1 MDELLMVGLGNEVM
15 KVSLIFSFIAIIAV
29 VLIIV
34 IGQAYKAR
42 LSAISKNSFE
52 ELTTKLTVEI
62 EAVKAELADMN
73 ESLSSINKMM
83 KEIE

>member
-1 MDELLMVGLGNEVM
+1 V
-15 KVSLIFSFIAIIAV
+15 LIIIV

-42 LSAISKNSFE
+42 VSAINKHSFE
-52 ELTTKLTVEI
+52 ELASKLMGDT
-62 EAVKAELADMN
+62 EAIKAELADMKA
-73 ESLSSINKMM
+73 SLGSINKMM